1 MEHQPTDI
9 QALLAPW
16 SLHDCSG
23 ARDPAPEP
31 EMRELFRRFRVTRGK
46 QITGLHVS
54 ELSLRLSWCA
64 FINRWNTGSNFM
76 AWLERREASR
86 GEHALGPL
94 RQRVHNACWD
104 ADRYYY
110 AQIVAGFETE
120 PDRAP
125 APQPLEVTPVGQLQA
140 EIARLRE
147 EQARMAEQIRLS
159 VGVGDDAQTLARD
172 AEESLYRLQHDFDS
186 QRSEMQSL
194 RQSHDAYR
202 TQVRDLN

>member
-23 ARDPAPEP
+23 ARDSAPEP
-31 EMRELFRRFRVTRGK
+31 EMRELFRRFRGTRGK

-64 FINRWNTGSNFM
+64 FINRWNTELNFM

-86 GEHALGPL
+86 GDHALGPL
-94 RQRVHNACWD
+94 L
-104 ADRYYY
+104 
-110 AQIVAGFETE
+110 ETE
-120 PDRAP
+120 PNLAP
-125 APQPLEVTPVGQLQA
+125 APQPLEVNPVDQLQA
-140 EIARLRE
+140 EIVRRRE

-159 VGVGDDAQTLARD
+159 VGVGEDAQTLARD
-172 AEESLYRLQHDFDS
+172 VEESLYRLQHAFGS
-186 QRSEMQSL
+186 QRSEMQTL
-194 RQSHDAYR
+194 HQSHNAYR
-202 TQVRDLN
+202 TQVRDLSQKLGVQRPPPQKK